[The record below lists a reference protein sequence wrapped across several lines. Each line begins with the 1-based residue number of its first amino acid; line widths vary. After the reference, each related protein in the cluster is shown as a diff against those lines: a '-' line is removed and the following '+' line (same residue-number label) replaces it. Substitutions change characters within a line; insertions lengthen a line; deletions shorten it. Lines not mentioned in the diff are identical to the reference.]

1 MASDV
6 HRIVPSRPM
15 TCAETSVHSSGKI
28 GGSSLTPLPHRKP
41 ASAPKRSQMIVDF
54 VTKPPP
60 VSLEV
65 AGRACRSGNEFNGL
79 PFFLFSSAFGG
90 REVGSRLKITDR
102 AAANGLAFVDEER
115 RFLVHDIVGALC
127 PHNKLLQRLESKQRQ
142 QATNPARCHHRI
154 GGTNPAGSAKSASLL
169 RARSTNGQ
177 VRSKRVGFRSI
188 ETKSEA
194 GSRAM
199 SGSPDLR

>member
-54 VTKPPP
+54 ATKPPP

-79 PFFLFSSAFGG
+79 PFFLFSFAFGG

-115 RFLVHDIVGALC
+115 RFLVHDIVD
-127 PHNKLLQRLESKQRQ
+127 RYDRTDYW
-142 QATNPARCHHRI
+142 ATPS
-154 GGTNPAGSAKSASLL
+154 G
-169 RARSTNGQ
+169 
-177 VRSKRVGFRSI
+177 VGFWVTKRS
-188 ETKSEA
+188 
-194 GSRAM
+194 
-199 SGSPDLR
+199 SGADLAALR

>member
-15 TCAETSVHSSGKI
+15 TCGETSVHSSGKI

-54 VTKPPP
+54 ATKPPP

-90 REVGSRLKITDR
+90 REVGSRLKIADG
-102 AAANGLAFVDEER
+102 AAAITR
-115 RFLVHDIVGALC
+115 
-127 PHNKLLQRLESKQRQ
+127 QR
-142 QATNPARCHHRI
+142 PA
-154 GGTNPAGSAKSASLL
+154 
-169 RARSTNGQ
+169 
-177 VRSKRVGFRSI
+177 VWDF
-188 ETKSEA
+188 
-194 GSRAM
+194 GSRSDQVA
-199 SGSPDLR
+199 RT